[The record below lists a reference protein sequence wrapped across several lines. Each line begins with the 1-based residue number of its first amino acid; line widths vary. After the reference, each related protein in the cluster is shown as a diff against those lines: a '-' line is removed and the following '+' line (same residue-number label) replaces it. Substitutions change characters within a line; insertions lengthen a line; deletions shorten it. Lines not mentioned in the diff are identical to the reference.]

1 MQNLILNFNILLSQ
15 TKSEKNLTILYVAL
29 FAFLCLLLFMD
40 SRDGKKIVGENK
52 SLGKIIVFMLF
63 IDIIG
68 LAVAYFV
75 L

>member
-1 MQNLILNFNILLSQ
+1 MQNLILNLNILLAQ
-15 TKSEKNLTILYVAL
+15 TKSEKSLTILYVGL

-40 SRDGKKIVGENK
+40 SRDGKKIVGGNK
-52 SLGKIIVFMLF
+52 ILGKIIIFMLF
-63 IDIIG
+63 IAIIG